1 MDSKEQAIITLK
13 RDNDYLKKENE
24 FLKAE
29 FMKLTGTYPSLESG
43 SVYLPPLGMKYDAG
57 GNTNGIGNSTSDEV
71 EKLREENNLLKKTKE
86 IADRQNT
93 NLVNENHILNAKLNN
108 LENVFIGSS
117 IIRNKD
123 GSAMNDMGDDY
134 NMSTVRQNFDSIFF

>member
-43 SVYLPPLGMKYDAG
+43 SVYLPPLGMQYDAG
-57 GNTNGIGNSTSDEV
+57 GNSNGIGNSTSDEI

-123 GSAMNDMGDDY
+123 GSTMNDMGDNY
-134 NMSTVRQNFDSIFF
+134 NMSTV